1 MRLQSRHQVPV
12 DLNKRLLGHRVL
24 IQDQLSG
31 DGTRHLRQ
39 FVLYHDDL
47 QTKVVCFE
55 ILYYDLLTV
64 KKPLLPCYLGGF
76 FMDLYFT

>member
-1 MRLQSRHQVPV
+1 MRLQSPHQVPV

-55 ILYYDLLTV
+55 ILY
-64 KKPLLPCYLGGF
+64 
-76 FMDLYFT
+76 

>member
-64 KKPLLPCYLGGF
+64 KNLCYLA
-76 FMDLYFT
+76 T